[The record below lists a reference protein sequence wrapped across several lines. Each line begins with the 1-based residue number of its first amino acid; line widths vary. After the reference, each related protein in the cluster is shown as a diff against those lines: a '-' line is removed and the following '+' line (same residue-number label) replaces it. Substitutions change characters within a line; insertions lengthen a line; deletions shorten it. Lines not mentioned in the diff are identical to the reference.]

1 LESHGKHDILKNRRS
16 GKERVMK
23 KSVVLLII
31 TLLGLSI
38 SVPVIA
44 EDRSS
49 PGPSVQDIVED
60 ILYIRPLGF
69 VRVII
74 EAVAFG
80 VSLPVTAPLKK
91 VDEAKEFLIEDP
103 YAFTFERPL
112 GEM

>member
-1 LESHGKHDILKNRRS
+1 
-16 GKERVMK
+16 MK
-23 KSVVLLII
+23 KFVVLMLI

-38 SVPVIA
+38 SAPTLA

-49 PGPSVQDIVED
+49 SGPSVQEIVED
-60 ILYIRPLGF
+60 VLCIRPLGF

-80 VSLPVTAPLKK
+80 ISLPVTAPLKK

-103 YAFTFERPL
+103 YSFAFERPL